1 MADAKTSLPLTFYSS
16 PSPGGFKKL
25 IECLIK
31 CMTVNDGIIFKE
43 FVNFEKK
50 HPATMIRSSIETNMI
65 AILFGHSFNIRYLG
79 KNRMILAKKNDK
91 EMKAIQIL
99 IYSIFLS

>member
-1 MADAKTSLPLTFYSS
+1 MADAKIRIPLTFYSS
-16 PSPGGFKKL
+16 SSPGWFMKP

-31 CMTVNDGIIFKE
+31 SMIVNDGMIFKE
-43 FVNFEKK
+43 FVNFEKR
-50 HPATMIRSSIETNMI
+50 HPPTMIRSNVVINMI

-79 KNRMILAKKNDK
+79 EFRMLLATKNDK

-99 IYSIFLS
+99 IYSIYLS